1 MKCPKAQLKCL
12 YTNACGMGSKQEE
25 LETMVH
31 LENYDLI
38 AIMETWWDD
47 SHNWNTIST
56 IEGYNL
62 FRRDGGVAL
71 YVKKRINMKS

>member
-1 MKCPKAQLKCL
+1 
-12 YTNACGMGSKQEE
+12 
-25 LETMVH
+25 MVH

-62 FRRDGGVAL
+62 FRRVGGVAR
-71 YVKKRINMKS
+71 YVKKRINMKR